1 MKQVRHVCV
10 TALSVCLIFFIVS
23 CGATRPSSL
32 ERKETRGFAPVVSIT
47 QSAPIG
53 LNIDDLKFDPDAP
66 GVDKSRAI
74 RAEATIVRVSPHF
87 LKSLG
92 VKDGEAFPR
101 VSKEVGEKILARA
114 REDKTV
120 LHQPFLTTYSAQKS
134 PVLVVTQGAY
144 IRDIGFK
151 PNEEEPSG
159 YEIEPKIDVL
169 NKRGRG
175 RASTRT
181 RRGFNEDAE
190 GLQRVRG
197 RS

>member
-1 MKQVRHVCV
+1 MKQVRH
-10 TALSVCLIFFIVS
+10 L
-23 CGATRPSSL
+23 
-32 ERKETRGFAPVVSIT
+32 
-47 QSAPIG
+47 
-53 LNIDDLKFDPDAP
+53 
-66 GVDKSRAI
+66 
-74 RAEATIVRVSPHF
+74 RVSPHF

-120 LHQPFLTTYSAQKS
+120 LHQPFLTTYSGQKS
-134 PVLVVTQGAY
+134 HVLVVTQGAY

-181 RRGFNEDAE
+181 RRG
-190 GLQRVRG
+190 
-197 RS
+197 